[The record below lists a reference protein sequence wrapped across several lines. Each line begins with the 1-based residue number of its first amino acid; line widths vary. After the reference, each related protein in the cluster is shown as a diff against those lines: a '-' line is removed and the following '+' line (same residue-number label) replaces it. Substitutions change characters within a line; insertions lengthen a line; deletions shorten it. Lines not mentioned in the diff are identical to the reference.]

1 MVVVTV
7 GRDVVVTGL
16 SRVEGRYVN
25 RVGTR
30 YVVVELLRTGMG
42 MVNRRYVVVLR
53 VDVVDG
59 GVDVVVFTVTTGSG
73 DDAGMVEFGTIA
85 VVTGPNVVVVVGRVV
100 TGGVREVVTG
110 LMVEV
115 DVVKPRSRISSSH
128 PHCAFTI
135 PMTINGSK

>member
-7 GRDVVVTGL
+7 GRSVVVTGL

-30 YVVVELLRTGMG
+30 YVEVELLKTGKG
-42 MVNRRYVVVLR
+42 VVDRRYVVVLR

-73 DDAGMVEFGTIA
+73 DDVGRVVFGAIV
-85 VVTGPNVVVVVGRVV
+85 VVTGLGVVVVVGSVV
-100 TGGVREVVTG
+100 GEGV
-110 LMVEV
+110 
-115 DVVKPRSRISSSH
+115 
-128 PHCAFTI
+128 
-135 PMTINGSK
+135 